1 MKQKEPN
8 LEYELRVEIRELKR
22 EIERFKQ
29 TQRNVEACNQK
40 LCELKHELGDEGVA
54 HHIAILQHE
63 DSDAI
68 IAVCESIGVHLIPI
82 KGTGTPLFLEVELLK
97 QLNEAMEAH
106 HDRPN

>member
-1 MKQKEPN
+1 MKQEKQNP
-8 LEYELRVEIRELKR
+8 EYELRVEIRELKR
-22 EIERFKQ
+22 EIEQFKQ

-82 KGTGTPLFLEVELLK
+82 KGTSTPLFLEVELLK
-97 QLNEAMEAH
+97 QLNEEMEYVK
-106 HDRPN
+106 